1 MCRYNAFSLITLN
14 QGKSMTLADIDAVIM
29 DMDGVLWRGDK
40 PLPGLIPFFDRLRA
54 RDIPFALATNNSS
67 KSQADYVTKLAGMGV
82 LDVPAAAIVTSATA
96 TATYMQQHYPAGTRV
111 YIIGGDGL
119 KQILTA
125 AGFVRAVHDVQVVV
139 AGIDFDLS
147 YAQLR
152 QATLLIRSG
161 ADFIG
166 TNPDRTF
173 PTPEGEVPGAGS
185 ILAALS
191 AATDRL
197 PVVIGKPN
205 RTMFEAALA
214 LLGTAAD
221 RTLMIGDRLETD
233 ILGARNAGLK
243 TALVLTGIATREQ
256 VANSDI
262 KPDGIFA
269 GLPELMAAWD

>member
-96 TATYMQQHYPAGTRV
+96 TATYLQQHYPAGTRV

-139 AGIDFDLS
+139 AGIDFELS

>member
-125 AGFVRAVHDVQVVV
+125 AGFVRAAYDVQVVV
-139 AGIDFDLS
+139 AGIDFELS